1 MSQKP
6 DRTIGVSQ
14 RSWKVQLR
22 TKKKKERIRQRANL
36 LQLVNNIA
44 QAQIWKKVTGIGF
57 GRISHGQ
64 VVKDKEMQ
72 ARRTDKVTP
81 IKWIVDGAKRKMRS
95 MVLWKNIES
104 ELQGM
109 E

>member
-1 MSQKP
+1 M
-6 DRTIGVSQ
+6 
-14 RSWKVQLR
+14 
-22 TKKKKERIRQRANL
+22 
-36 LQLVNNIA
+36 QLVNNIA